1 MKEEEGDLGTSAW
14 TRHLNEASRIAPQV
28 KQYLEHIEHIFIGG
42 EIIKFKYRRHD
53 GQVFTHCVSDS
64 SGSVNWIIFL
74 MHFFIVVVLG
84 FSPFK
89 FFSLIVPN
97 IKMFRSIS

>member
-42 EIIKFKYRRHD
+42 EIIK
-53 GQVFTHCVSDS
+53 
-64 SGSVNWIIFL
+64 L
-74 MHFFIVVVLG
+74 
-84 FSPFK
+84 
-89 FFSLIVPN
+89 
-97 IKMFRSIS
+97 